1 MNSRGGCCI
10 ARYGGGGGGYDMSK
24 VDRIMLRYRPIAPR
38 PDSGGSPSSP
48 TDKNGSALTNV
59 SSKSRRGKRKYSK
72 ENNTSSSGS
81 GSVNSNGNS
90 KRRRNEET
98 KSGSGGFGREIVTLP
113 LLSEAPEKKDF
124 SPSQTKAAPEL
135 GAAALR
141 LSFNDGGNSIRRYQT
156 ELTTETV
163 VYSSLLTVEGVTERW
178 VVKEGEYDELGCTD
192 EERRMKLERDT
203 CPGFISD
210 GSGRVIWT
218 NGSYKDLVVGKDQ
231 EEKQCGSKMSVWLV
245 MKEKPSVTYRT
256 FTCRMR
262 LQYTCRDKEVSS
274 ITSFC
279 DVWRMSDGGF
289 AWRLD
294 VDAALCLGR

>member
-1 MNSRGGCCI
+1 MNFRGGCCI
-10 ARYGGGGGGYDMSK
+10 ARYGGGGGGNDMSK

-38 PDSGGSPSSP
+38 PDSGGSPASP
-48 TDKNGSALTNV
+48 TEKNGSTLTNV

-72 ENNTSSSGS
+72 ENNSSSS

-90 KRRRNEET
+90 KRRRNEEV
-98 KSGSGGFGREIVTLP
+98 KNGSGVGGEIVTLP
-113 LLSEAPEKKDF
+113 LLPETPEKKKD
-124 SPSQTKAAPEL
+124 SPLKATAAPEL
-135 GAAALR
+135 GAASLW
-141 LSFNDGGNSIRRYQT
+141 LNSNRRYQT
-156 ELTTETV
+156 ELVTETV
-163 VYSSLLTVEGVTERW
+163 VSSVLTVECVTERLM
-178 VVKEGEYDELGCTD
+178 EGEYELGCTD
-192 EERRMKLERDT
+192 EEIKMNLERDT

-210 GSGRVIWT
+210 GLGRVIWT
-218 NGSYKDLVVGKDQ
+218 NRSYRELVVGKDH
-231 EEKQCGSKMSVWLV
+231 EQCGKMSVWLV
-245 MKEKPSVTYRT
+245 MKERPLVTYRT